1 MGYTE
6 TFGDSSEAL
15 FYVTKG
21 FYAEGGH
28 GKFTALKRSHCLV
41 ECELEG
47 MLVDVNTT
55 GVQPSVR
62 KQGDL
67 ATSGII
73 LVHQLFPL
81 ANVAVIPH

>member
-6 TFGDSSEAL
+6 TFGDSSGAL

-21 FYAEGGH
+21 LYAECGH

-47 MLVDVNTT
+47 MLVDTNTSSA
-55 GVQPSVR
+55 QPNVR

-73 LVHQLFPL
+73 SVHRFFPP
-81 ANVAVIPH
+81 ANVAVILH